1 MTMKPIIK
9 RPLAMLLAAML
20 SLAPITSV
28 HALAVFD
35 GANYS
40 QNLMTAIRT
49 LQMIN
54 NQVRQLQNE
63 ANMLLNMARNLQ
75 RLDYT
80 SAGQLQTAL
89 AQINVLM
96 QRAEGIAFEVV
107 ETEAEYAAH
116 YPKEY
121 ARAITMDQL
130 VQHARARWEY
140 AMDAY
145 RDTLM
150 VQAQTAENV
159 EADDVLLND
168 LMARSHGAVG
178 GLQAQQAGNQL
189 AALQVKQQMQ
199 TQQLL
204 AAQFRAQAL
213 EEARATAA
221 EEQARVSFGRFLGGK
236 SAYTP
241 LQ

>member
-1 MTMKPIIK
+1 MKPIIK
-9 RPLAMLLAAML
+9 RPLAVLLAVML
-20 SLAPITSV
+20 SLTPLAGA

-63 ANMLLNMARNLQ
+63 ANMLLNMKRNLE

-96 QRAEGIAFEVV
+96 QQAEGIAFEVV
-107 ETEAEYAAH
+107 QTETEYARH

-121 ARAITMDQL
+121 AQAITNDQL
-130 VQHARARWEY
+130 VSHARSRWEY

-145 RDTLM
+145 RDTLL
-150 VQAQTAENV
+150 VQAQTARNV
-159 EADDVLLND
+159 EADNALLD
-168 LMARSHGAVG
+168 ELVVRSQSAIGS
-178 GLQAQQAGNQL
+178 LQVSQAGNQL
-189 AALQVKQQMQ
+189 VALQIKQQLQ
-199 TQQLL
+199 TQHLL

-213 EEARATAA
+213 EEARRTAA
-221 EEQARVSFGRFLGGK
+221 EEQARVQFGRFLGGK

-241 LQ
+241 LR